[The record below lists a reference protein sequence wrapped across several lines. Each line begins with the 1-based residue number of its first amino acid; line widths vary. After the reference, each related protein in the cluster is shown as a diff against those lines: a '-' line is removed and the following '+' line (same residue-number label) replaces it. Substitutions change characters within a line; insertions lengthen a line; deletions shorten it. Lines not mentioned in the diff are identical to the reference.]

1 MTLADYKIEHW
12 TSTQTVLDGEKQE
25 TVSISVNDR
34 AATRQAIINR
44 ARQGGMN
51 FVERSD
57 WAAHKNRSARM
68 TNDWDYSKIAIHHA
82 GRSFSCGP
90 AALQLQEI
98 QDMQM
103 GKSVAPSDDIGYHYA
118 LDCYGNIFEGRDI
131 RFKGENVHNYNTGVI
146 GIVLLENL
154 TDSEEGGDGVAKVR
168 KFLDTVGL
176 SKRPQV
182 PDKQKQSVSKF
193 IDILREFFYINTL
206 GGHREFP
213 GQIGEG
219 KICPGNVGL
228 SLVKELR
235 KSTGLSAP

>member
-1 MTLADYKIEHW
+1 MNTDYNIEHW
-12 TSTQTVLDGEKQE
+12 TSSCSVLGSSKDDAI
-25 TVSISVNDR
+25 TISVNNR

-44 ARQGGMN
+44 VRQGSMN
-51 FVERSD
+51 FVERSY
-57 WAAHKNRSARM
+57 WAAHKNRSERM
-68 TNDWDYSKIAIHHA
+68 SNDWDYSKIAIHHA

-118 LDCYGNIFEGRDI
+118 LDCFGNIFEGRDI

-154 TDSEEGGDGVAKVR
+154 TDAEEGGDRVAKVR
-168 KFLDTVGL
+168 KFLDTIGL
-176 SKRPQV
+176 HRRAQV
-182 PDKQKQSVSKF
+182 PDKQKQSVQRF
-193 IDILREFFYINTL
+193 IDILREFFCITTL

-213 GQIGEG
+213 GQLGEG

-228 SLVKELR
+228 SLVTELR
-235 KSTGLSAP
+235 RSAGLSAP

>member
-1 MTLADYKIEHW
+1 MSTDYKIEHW
-12 TSTQTVLDGEKQE
+12 TSSRSALGSSKDDAIA
-25 TVSISVNDR
+25 ISVNNR
-34 AATRQAIINR
+34 AATRQAIINHVR
-44 ARQGGMN
+44 HKGLN

-68 TNDWDYSKIAIHHA
+68 TDDWDYSKIAIHHA

-103 GKSVAPSDDIGYHYA
+103 GKAVAPSDDNGYHYA
-118 LDCYGNIFEGRDI
+118 LDCFGNIFEGRDI

-146 GIVLLENL
+146 GVVLLENL
-154 TDSEEGGDGVAKVR
+154 SDSEEGGDRVAKIR
-168 KFLDTVGL
+168 KLLDTIGL
-176 SKRPQV
+176 NKRPQI
-182 PDKQKQSVSKF
+182 PDKQKQSVHRF
-193 IDILREFFYINTL
+193 IGILQEFFYITTL

-213 GQIGEG
+213 GQLGEG

-228 SLVKELR
+228 SLVTELR
-235 KSTGLSAP
+235 TLTGLSAP